1 MANASLTL
9 LAYWGIAC
17 LAVREGAVMSTAE
30 TIVVVW
36 LLLSLVALLV
46 WVRLGYVA

>member
-1 MANASLTL
+1 
-9 LAYWGIAC
+9 
-17 LAVREGAVMSTAE
+17 MSTAE